1 MAAARS
7 VFLHGRKIPVRVPLQ
22 IPARSSSVMPRP
34 SSGRNPASRI
44 SRAHS
49 YNVLF
54 SLHICRSKRGIVGR
68 FCRYS
73 NGTATVRNLG
83 YNSHLENRSGTQPA
97 DMGGDRMLLFF
108 ISLTGLIVGV
118 IAAGKSTTVI
128 TESEALILTGIS
140 LIGVAIY
147 LRRRKGMRG

>member
-1 MAAARS
+1 
-7 VFLHGRKIPVRVPLQ
+7 
-22 IPARSSSVMPRP
+22 
-34 SSGRNPASRI
+34 
-44 SRAHS
+44 
-49 YNVLF
+49 
-54 SLHICRSKRGIVGR
+54 
-68 FCRYS
+68 
-73 NGTATVRNLG
+73 
-83 YNSHLENRSGTQPA
+83 
-97 DMGGDRMLLFF
+97 MLLFF

>member
-1 MAAARS
+1 
-7 VFLHGRKIPVRVPLQ
+7 
-22 IPARSSSVMPRP
+22 
-34 SSGRNPASRI
+34 
-44 SRAHS
+44 
-49 YNVLF
+49 
-54 SLHICRSKRGIVGR
+54 
-68 FCRYS
+68 
-73 NGTATVRNLG
+73 
-83 YNSHLENRSGTQPA
+83 
-97 DMGGDRMLLFF
+97 MGGDRMLLFF